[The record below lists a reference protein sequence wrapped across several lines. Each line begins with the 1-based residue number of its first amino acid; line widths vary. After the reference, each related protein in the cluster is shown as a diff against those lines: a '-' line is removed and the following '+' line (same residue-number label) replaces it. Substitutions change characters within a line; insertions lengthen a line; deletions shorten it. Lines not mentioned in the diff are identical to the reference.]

1 MTDRQA
7 ETLAYAITEHTEAI
21 KRIGDVFDELLRC
34 MCTIDALGVTAC
46 HPTIII
52 KVEKED

>member
-7 ETLAYAITEHTEAI
+7 KILADAITEHADAI
-21 KRIGDVFDELLRC
+21 KRIGDVFEELLRC
-34 MCTIDALGVTAC
+34 MCTISAHGNTAC

>member
-7 ETLAYAITEHTEAI
+7 EILADAITEHADAI
-21 KRIGDVFDELLRC
+21 KRIGNVFEELLRC
-34 MCTIDALGVTAC
+34 TCTTYAHGNTAC

-52 KVEKED
+52 KTESED

>member
-7 ETLAYAITEHTEAI
+7 EILADAITEHADAI

-34 MCTIDALGVTAC
+34 MCTTSAHGKTAC

-52 KVEKED
+52 EVEKED